1 MKLLKD
7 LWFMLTTPLCDQF
20 YCFGCEDHIHRND
33 RAAHEARGHKVMF
46 HDEQYYAD
54 YERYSR

>member
-1 MKLLKD
+1 MNFLKR
-7 LWFMLTTPLCDQF
+7 LWFMLSTPLRDQF
-20 YCFGCEDHIHRND
+20 YCFGCNDHIHRKD
-33 RAAHEARGHKVMF
+33 RELHMRAGHDVMF